1 MGKYKIE
8 PSWRQGTL
16 QREDHERT
24 MGYDEGALEEGRK
37 RKLVP
42 THKRKALPGKEQRQ
56 PYKTGLPHICPT
68 V

>member
-8 PSWRQGTL
+8 LSWRQGNL

-24 MGYDEGALEEGRK
+24 MGYDEGALEGSRK

-42 THKRKALPGKEQRQ
+42 TQKRKALPGKEQRQ